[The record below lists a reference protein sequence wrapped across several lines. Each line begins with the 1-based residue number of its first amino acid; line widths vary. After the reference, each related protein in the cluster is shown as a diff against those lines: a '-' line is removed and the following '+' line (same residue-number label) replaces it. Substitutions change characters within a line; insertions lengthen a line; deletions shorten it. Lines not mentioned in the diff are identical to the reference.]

1 MGILGGKRVFHGR
14 VEAFIEILQ
23 DGGPFLFSFGY
34 LIELLFNAGS
44 KVIVEDVG
52 EIFHQEIID
61 YRTCIGSINLAFSA
75 PVISVCVTSVILLS
89 CNESML

>member
-14 VEAFIEILQ
+14 VEIFIEILQ
-23 DGGPFLFSFGY
+23 DGGPLLFSFGY

-61 YRTCIGSINLAFSA
+61 YRTCIGRHQFGFFGSCNFRLRN
-75 PVISVCVTSVILLS
+75 VRNLLS